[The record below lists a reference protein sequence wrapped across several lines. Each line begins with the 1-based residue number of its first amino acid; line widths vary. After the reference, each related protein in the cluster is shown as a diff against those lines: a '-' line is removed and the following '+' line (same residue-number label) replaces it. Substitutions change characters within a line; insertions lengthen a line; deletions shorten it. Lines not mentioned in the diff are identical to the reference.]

1 MNISLTSKMVC
12 KLSSFFCSQLARC
25 IFCRNFPSL
34 RLHLQSCPLQPR
46 TRWNG
51 VSIGSQW
58 EEDRRSSNMQE
69 RERGKRKWSLS
80 LLHVRATNDLT
91 LLQARLLVCPHP
103 MPSSFPTGPPNVQPS
118 PTGSYIS
125 KQYLVHG
132 LLVTL
137 MMEADRTSVTSV
149 NFYRSIWAQQ
159 LRRQQCS

>member
-46 TRWNG
+46 TRWKG

-69 RERGKRKWSLS
+69 REREGKGNDPCLFCMSELQMTLPCFRPGSWS
-80 LLHVRATNDLT
+80 ALT
-91 LLQARLLVCPHP
+91 RCRV
-103 MPSSFPTGPPNVQPS
+103 PS
-118 PTGSYIS
+118 PLAHLTFSLHRLVPIS
-125 KQYLVHG
+125 QSN
-132 LLVTL
+132 
-137 MMEADRTSVTSV
+137 TSCTAYS
-149 NFYRSIWAQQ
+149 SP
-159 LRRQQCS
+159 